1 MANVPAD
8 IAYADEYA
16 QRYSIS
22 FRVGIDPN
30 RINFY
35 KYFDQNATPYTM
47 VVKRDGMTIRY
58 ATMGWDTGGAAMQ
71 QNVKSLIEEI
81 LAEE

>member
-1 MANVPAD
+1 
-8 IAYADEYA
+8 
-16 QRYSIS
+16 
-22 FRVGIDPN
+22 
-30 RINFY
+30 
-35 KYFDQNATPYTM
+35 M